1 MSLDRLQQ
9 AWKAESSQVRVMFD
23 PDRIEREVQQSHDAF
38 RSTIFWRD
46 VREVGVALVMIP
58 FWIAL
63 GVGTSSPWT
72 WYLGIPAFLW
82 TAGFMLIDRRLH
94 PQRPSDPGE
103 PLMFHVKESL
113 GQVEHQIWLLRNVFW
128 WYLLPLVVAWGL
140 IATVL
145 VYEMRSELELS
156 PLLIF
161 YFSGYVVM
169 CFVLFWAI
177 YRMNRDAAE
186 KQFTPARERL
196 EEMLAEFDSA
206 EVLDGAD

>member
-1 MSLDRLQQ
+1 MKYDDLCDIWNTQQEQSLVIDEEKVLQTARAAHRREEWRIIWLNFQ
-9 AWKAESSQVRVMFD
+9 EGIPALGMFVFLGWSGLQRKTGAW
-23 PDRIEREVQQSHDAF
+23 AF
-38 RSTIFWRD
+38 
-46 VREVGVALVMIP
+46 L
-58 FWIAL
+58 IAAILCL
-63 GVGTSSPWT
+63 GVG
-72 WYLGIPAFLW
+72 LFLLVS
-82 TAGFMLIDRRLH
+82 TIRQRRQEASFGDSLKDQLAKSLAQVKH
-94 PQRPSDPGE
+94 RQR
-103 PLMFHVKESL
+103 LF
-113 GQVEHQIWLLRNVFW
+113 QTVFW